1 MIVVTSDEQDSWLK
15 VVSSCV
21 LSGDIVFAQANVV
34 LGEKSGTNA

>member
-1 MIVVTSDEQDSWLK
+1 MIVVTSDEEDSWLN